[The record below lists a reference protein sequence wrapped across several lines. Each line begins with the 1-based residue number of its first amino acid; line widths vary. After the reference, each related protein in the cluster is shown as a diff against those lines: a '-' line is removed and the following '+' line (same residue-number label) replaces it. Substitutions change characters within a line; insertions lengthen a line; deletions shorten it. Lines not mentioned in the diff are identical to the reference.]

1 MKNIFKTLAAVAMIA
16 LAASCSKDAAEAPA
30 VNGDATVTFSV
41 ELPGIASRAEAA
53 INDGSKATELYYAVY
68 EAGTVGKTD
77 GQFLFQDK
85 QAINLSTTVNLE
97 LVADQ
102 TYDIVFWAQAAGTH
116 TPDLA
121 NKTIAMNY
129 AAAVAGADET
139 RDAFIGFVDNLE
151 IKGSANE
158 TVYLKRPFAQ
168 LNVALSQGQLA
179 AAEKAGFEL
188 KTVTVKTATHTGF
201 SIAEGIGD
209 ATGSLQAVEFQAAE
223 FAAFNP
229 KQLPGTTYDWV
240 SFNYVLPA
248 LPSDVVDVEIIFT
261 DENGKTIEVPAFTN
275 VPIERNHRTNIVGD
289 LLTDP
294 AKFNVII
301 NPIFDDED
309 HNIDNIVSV
318 NASTNEEIED
328 ALNSDAEYIVINMAA
343 DLTVDA
349 TAWATMAFGG
359 DKTKSV
365 TINGDGHTLTFNLK
379 DSDWSHVIMANAEGK
394 LILNDVN
401 IASSGYNT
409 GHWKRTIVHF
419 ASEMELNN
427 VTAAQGLGFK
437 KDAKLNNVTINVAND
452 NYAFWVW
459 AEGQTID
466 IDGLTIASEGRA
478 IKVGDEDATG
488 TAVTLNIANST
499 FATKKKAAVLVS
511 SKGGATINWGA
522 GNNISQVTEDQDFAV
537 WVDEDWAQYDA
548 LVIVNGC
555 NKKIEGTI
563 VEEISTMD
571 ELKSVLEAAGQAG
584 AGDTTIILK
593 DDIDMTGQ
601 PWTPIAVDGYNG
613 ADIVTLNGNGK
624 TIKGLSAGLFK
635 GGFAGGSGIVIKD
648 LTIEDAA
655 IIANNTQ
662 GYGAFVGCADSMDEI
677 TLINCHLVNSTI
689 ITPNDGQDESRIGG
703 LIGWT
708 AGYNNQNDGPV
719 DSYITVKNC
728 SVTGCTLKGWG
739 SIGGI
744 VGHAGANAATFTVI
758 EDCTVTNNQLIS
770 TDDGGWRVGVVIGT
784 ANNGQA
790 EIKNITES
798 GNTLKQDAASD
809 TKNPTGEK
817 RNYYGRFVP
826 AGTGSL
832 VIDGVQQKTTSQV
845 NFEALVSNGG
855 AVALTENVEITAP
868 MEINANV
875 TIDLAGKTISV
886 SAPMVNNG
894 TMNIAGGTIT
904 NTSATV
910 IENNG
915 VMALSNGA
923 KIVAKQADGITTTA
937 GGTLTI
943 EAGAT
948 IESNGAPVRALG
960 GEVTI
965 NGGTFKQTGTAVGSV
980 STYRYAVD
988 CRENGKITV
997 NGGDFTSG
1005 NGIINVN
1012 AGAEVIINGGKFTNN
1027 VEKSMTRHLAYVGG
1041 SLIIKDG
1048 EFYGVANSAAGG
1060 CFFCIADPAASIA
1073 IEGGK
1078 FTSLWSSGATNKIV
1092 ESYYGGSTWTLSITG
1107 GLFNTDKGIA
1117 NYVEANTDA
1126 ATMAAY
1132 PYKAK

>member
-30 VNGDATVTFSV
+30 VVDETAKVSFTV
-41 ELPGIASRAEAA
+41 ELPGIVSRAT
-53 INDGSKATELYYAVY
+53 NDGETAKDLYCAVYSNDPQAQTPLFVETAQMQDRKAT
-68 EAGTVGKTD
+68 
-77 GQFLFQDK
+77 
-85 QAINLSTTVNLE
+85 ISME
-97 LVADQ
+97 LVPDQ
-102 TYDIVFWAQAAGTH
+102 TYDLVFWAQSPNSGYTFDWAAKQIN
-116 TPDLA
+116 L
-121 NKTIAMNY
+121 NY
-129 AAAVAGADET
+129 TNPEDGSVED
-139 RDAFIGFVDNLE
+139 RDAFIYIWHDLKVE
-151 IKGSANE
+151 GSINKPVE
-158 TVYLKRPFAQ
+158 LRRPFAQ
-168 LNVALSQGQLA
+168 INVGLSEGQLTKAANAGFDLAQVQVAAKTYNAISVAEGQGVPAGNQIDVVFTA
-179 AAEKAGFEL
+179 AANKVDT
-188 KTVTVKTATHTGF
+188 KTFGGKTY
-201 SIAEGIGD
+201 
-209 ATGSLQAVEFQAAE
+209 
-223 FAAFNP
+223 N
-229 KQLPGTTYDWV
+229 WV
-240 SFNYVLPA
+240 SFNYVMPNATQPELQDIKIDFYSTA
-248 LPSDVVDVEIIFT
+248 NAQI
-261 DENGKTIEVPAFTN
+261 NVPEFTN
-275 VPIERNHRTNIVGD
+275 VPVERNHRTNIVGD

-301 NPIFDDED
+301 NPIFDDEPG
-309 HNIDNIVSV
+309 HVIDGVKSVQVSTD
-318 NASTNEEIED
+318 AELAAAL
-328 ALNSDAEYIVINMAA
+328 ALNAEYLHIVLAA
-343 DLTVDA
+343 
-349 TAWATMAFGG
+349 
-359 DKTKSV
+359 
-365 TINGDGHTLTFNLK
+365 
-379 DSDWSHVIMANAEGK
+379 
-394 LILNDVN
+394 DVN
-401 IASSGYNT
+401 IASGHTTMLGGAATKTLTIEGLTGNETLNFTTDHMPTLNT
-409 GHWKRTIVHF
+409 AGELKVKNLNITRVAPTANTWDVRNLMLRTNT
-419 ASEMELNN
+419 EMEN
-427 VTAAQGLGFK
+427 VTLEKGVAICGTGTYSFK
-437 KDAKLNNVTINVAND
+437 NVTFAESG
-452 NYAFWVW
+452 NYYSMWIEAIGATVTIEDSKFDVPSGRGIKIDEQYVDA
-459 AEGQTID
+459 AE
-466 IDGLTIASEGRA
+466 LAL
-478 IKVGDEDATG
+478 
-488 TAVTLNIANST
+488 VTLNVAGTEFI
-499 FATKKKAAVLVS
+499 TKEKSAVIVKSAA
-511 SKGGATINWGA
+511 GAVINWGA
-522 GNNISQVTEDQDFAV
+522 GNDISQVTEDQDFAV
-537 WVDEDWAQYDA
+537 WVDEDAAQHDA
-548 LVIVNGC
+548 KVIVNGC

-563 VEEISTMD
+563 VEEISTMA
-571 ELKSVLEAAGQAG
+571 ELESVLQAAGQAG

-655 IIANNTQ
+655 IVANNTQ

-855 AVALTENVEITAP
+855 SVALTENVEITAP

-948 IESNGAPVRALG
+948 IESNGAPVRVLG

-1005 NGIINVN
+1005 NGVINVN

>member
-1 MKNIFKTLAAVAMIA
+1 MKNMFKTLAAVAMIA

-41 ELPGIASRAEAA
+41 EMPGIASRAT
-53 INDGSKATELYYAVY
+53 NDGTTATELYYAVY

-85 QAINLSTTVNLE
+85 QDINLSTTVNLE

-102 TYDIVFWAQAAGTH
+102 TYDIVFWAQAEGTH
-116 TPDLA
+116 TPNLA
-121 NKTIAMNY
+121 NKSIAMNY

-179 AAEKAGFEL
+179 AAKKAGFEL
-188 KTVTVKTATHTGF
+188 KTVTVKAATHTDF

-209 ATGSLQAVEFQAAE
+209 ATGSLQAVEFKAAE

-248 LPSDVVDVEIIFT
+248 LPTDVIDVEITFT
-261 DENGKTIEVPAFTN
+261 STTGKTINVPAFTN
-275 VPIERNHRTNIVGD
+275 VPVERNHRTNIVGD

-301 NPIFDDED
+301 DPIFDNEPG
-309 HNIDNIVSV
+309 HVIDGVKSVQVSTD
-318 NASTNEEIED
+318 AELAAAL
-328 ALNSDAEYIVINMAA
+328 ALNAEYLHIVLAA
-343 DLTVDA
+343 
-349 TAWATMAFGG
+349 
-359 DKTKSV
+359 
-365 TINGDGHTLTFNLK
+365 
-379 DSDWSHVIMANAEGK
+379 
-394 LILNDVN
+394 DVN
-401 IASSGYNT
+401 IASGHTTMLGGAATKTLTIEGLTGNETLNFTTNYMPTLNT
-409 GHWKRTIVHF
+409 AGELKVKNLNITRVAPSANTWDVRNLMLRTNT
-419 ASEMELNN
+419 EMEN
-427 VTAAQGLGFK
+427 VTLEKGVAICGNGNYSFKNVAFAESGNYYSMWIEAIGATVTIENSSFTAAQGRGIK
-437 KDAKLNNVTINVAND
+437 IDEQYVDA
-452 NYAFWVW
+452 
-459 AEGQTID
+459 AE
-466 IDGLTIASEGRA
+466 LAL
-478 IKVGDEDATG
+478 
-488 TAVTLNIANST
+488 VTLNVAGTEFI
-499 FATKKKAAVLVS
+499 TKEKAAVIVKS
-511 SKGGATINWGA
+511 AAGAVINWGA
-522 GNNISQVTEDQDFAV
+522 GNDISQVTEDQDFAV
-537 WVDEDWAQYDA
+537 WVDEDAAQHDA
-548 LVIVNGC
+548 KVIVNGC
-555 NKKIEGTI
+555 SKKIEGTI
-563 VEEISTMD
+563 VETISTMD
-571 ELKSVLEAAGQAG
+571 ELKSVLEAAGHAG

-601 PWTPIAVDGYNG
+601 PWEPIKVDGYNG

-648 LTIEDAA
+648 LTIENAA
-655 IIANNTQ
+655 IVANNTQ

-809 TKNPTGEK
+809 TKNPSGEK

-875 TIDLAGKTISV
+875 TIDLAGKTITGIVHKSV
-886 SAPMVNNG
+886 GAVLKNNG
-894 TMNIAGGTIT
+894 ALTIKGGQIASKADNGGSAIANYGTMIVEDATIVGAPRKGESWPAYPINNYGDMTLKNTSITGYQGAIALNQAGTTTLENCTLTKEYVKTSSHVFYINHAEANVIVNGGTYT
-904 NTSATV
+904 HK
-910 IENNG
+910 G
-915 VMALSNGA
+915 F
-923 KIVAKQADGITTTA
+923 DGSLA
-937 GGTLTI
+937 YVNKGTLTVN
-943 EAGAT
+943 AGT
-948 IESNGAPVRALG
+948 FNVENGGYGFAALAG
-960 GEVTI
+960 GKIII
-965 NGGTFKQTGTAVGSV
+965 NGGTINA
-980 STYRYAVD
+980 
-988 CRENGKITV
+988 NPI
-997 NGGDFTSG
+997 NWGG
-1005 NGIINVN
+1005 
-1012 AGAEVIINGGKFTNN
+1012 VIEDN
-1027 VEKSMTRHLAYVGG
+1027 R
-1041 SLIIKDG
+1041 
-1048 EFYGVANSAAGG
+1048 
-1060 CFFCIADPAASIA
+1060 
-1073 IEGGK
+1073 
-1078 FTSLWSSGATNKIV
+1078 
-1092 ESYYGGSTWTLSITG
+1092 
-1107 GLFNTDKGIA
+1107 
-1117 NYVEANTDA
+1117 
-1126 ATMAAY
+1126 
-1132 PYKAK
+1132 

>member
-16 LAASCSKDAAEAPA
+16 LSASCSKDAAEVPA

-41 ELPGIASRAEAA
+41 EMPGIASRAT
-53 INDGSKATELYYAVY
+53 NDGTTAQELYYAVY

-116 TPDLA
+116 TPDLE

-168 LNVALSQGQLA
+168 LNVALSEGQLA

-209 ATGSLQAVEFQAAE
+209 ATGSLQAVEFKAAE

-248 LPSDVVDVEIIFT
+248 LPSDVIDVEITFT
-261 DENGKTIEVPAFTN
+261 DKNGKTINVPKFTN

-294 AKFNVII
+294 AKFEVII
-301 NPIFDDED
+301 NPIFDDEPG
-309 HNIDNIVSV
+309 HVIDGVKSVQVSTD
-318 NASTNEEIED
+318 AELAAAL
-328 ALNSDAEYIVINMAA
+328 ALNAEYLHIVLAA
-343 DLTVDA
+343 
-349 TAWATMAFGG
+349 
-359 DKTKSV
+359 
-365 TINGDGHTLTFNLK
+365 
-379 DSDWSHVIMANAEGK
+379 
-394 LILNDVN
+394 DVN
-401 IASSGYNT
+401 IASGHTTMLGGAATKTLTIEGLTGNETLNFTTNYMPTLNT
-409 GHWKRTIVHF
+409 AGELKVKNLNITRVAPTANTWDVRNLMLRTNT
-419 ASEMELNN
+419 EMEN
-427 VTAAQGLGFK
+427 VTLEKGVAICGNGNYSFKNVAFAESGNYYSMWIEAIGATVTIENSSFTAAQGRGIK
-437 KDAKLNNVTINVAND
+437 IDEEYVDA
-452 NYAFWVW
+452 
-459 AEGQTID
+459 AE
-466 IDGLTIASEGRA
+466 LAL
-478 IKVGDEDATG
+478 
-488 TAVTLNIANST
+488 VTLNVAGTEFI
-499 FATKKKAAVLVS
+499 TKEKAAVIVKS
-511 SKGGATINWGA
+511 AAGAVINWGA
-522 GNNISQVTEDQDFAV
+522 GNDISQVTEDQDFAV
-537 WVDEDWAQYDA
+537 WVDEDAAQHDA
-548 LVIVNGC
+548 KVIVNGC

-563 VEEISTMD
+563 VEEISTMA
-571 ELKSVLEAAGQAG
+571 ELESVLQAAGQAG

-601 PWTPIAVDGYNG
+601 AWTPIAVDGYNG

-648 LTIEDAA
+648 LTIENAA
-655 IIANNTQ
+655 IVANNTQ

-960 GEVTI
+960 GEVMI

-1078 FTSLWSSGATNKIV
+1078 FTSLWSSGAANNIV

-1107 GLFNTDKGIA
+1107 GLFNTNKGIV